1 MQLPF
6 DGEHYYGLK
15 GFVHDICAKC
25 YIYFCMIQTKRAK
38 IVAPTVSSAGAG
50 DGRMELRSGM
60 RLPDDTAAEDFD
72 NGRSSVSG

>member
-6 DGEHYYGLK
+6 DGEHSHGLK

-25 YIYFCMIQTKRAK
+25 FILFQYEPDEEGEYLGI
-38 IVAPTVSSAGAG
+38 AGAG

-60 RLPDDTAAEDFD
+60 RLPDNTTAEDSD
-72 NGRSSVSG
+72 NGRSSDSG

>member
-6 DGEHYYGLK
+6 DGEHSYGLK

-25 YIYFCMIQTKRAK
+25 FILFRYEPDEEGEHLGT
-38 IVAPTVSSAGAG
+38 AGAG

-60 RLPDDTAAEDFD
+60 RLPDNTTAEDSD
-72 NGRSSVSG
+72 NGRSSDSG